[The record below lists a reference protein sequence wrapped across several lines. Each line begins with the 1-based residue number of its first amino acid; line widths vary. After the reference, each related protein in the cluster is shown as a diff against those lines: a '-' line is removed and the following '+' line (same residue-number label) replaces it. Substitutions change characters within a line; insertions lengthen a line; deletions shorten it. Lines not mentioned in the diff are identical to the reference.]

1 MSERPWQS
9 LVRELRDSGF
19 ESPYLARLRARHDV
33 AAAQEQLEK
42 EIMREMAQ
50 ALGRS
55 GEKVDVALVRLEVAR
70 RAVAA
75 AATADARAE
84 AVASF
89 NALRDDALRL
99 RHELRIHREAI
110 GIRRND
116 GLDAAY
122 PIPPRLR

>member
-84 AVASF
+84 ADASF